1 MVPVMN
7 EVLFH
12 RLFDIYEDDDTH
24 NTSFFDKLDLSE
36 YDPLTVIQAVAADNV
51 DAYLESTYSRRYLS
65 GEWCKYITWDKT
77 AKHYVIDPSFYDR
90 FAKALCASLT
100 SAEAFF
106 KLSELDFMDMPEV
119 IETVHEYAEKYK
131 KTEHGDD
138 TIKNATHDD
147 YREEDIKQRH
157 SKREEDIKQR
167 HTKTEPD
174 IVQHVTTTEDSRS
187 AFNGG
192 VNYQPT
198 DKSVVTE
205 SAYKDKIDVT
215 EDAHKDEIDITDDA
229 HKDKIT
235 FHYDAYDDTK
245 EYGDIEVTEREH
257 TDTDTVTK
265 TGVLPKEKLFEIL
278 KELAQVNAY
287 KVVGEAI
294 AATLL
299 RPDYDAFLDHAGIW
313 FPM

>member
-1 MVPVMN
+1 MVPVMH

-12 RLFDIYEDDDTH
+12 RLFDIYESDTH
-24 NTSFFDKLDLSE
+24 NTSFFDKLDLSQ
-36 YDPLTVIQAVAADNV
+36 YSALTVIQAVAADNV
-51 DAYLESTYSRRYLS
+51 DAYLKATYSRRYLQH
-65 GEWCKYITWDKT
+65 EWCRYITWNKEEE
-77 AKHYVIDPSFYDR
+77 HYIIDPEFYEQ
-90 FAKALCASLT
+90 FSAALCAALT
-100 SAEAFF
+100 SAEAVF
-106 KLSELDFMDMPEV
+106 KLAELDFMDMPEV

-147 YREEDIKQRH
+147 YREDDIKQRH

-167 HTKTEPD
+167 HTKKEPD
-174 IVQHVTTTEDSRS
+174 ITQHQTTTENTKS
-187 AFNGG
+187 AFNS
-192 VNYQPT
+192 NQYQPL

-205 SAYKDKIDVT
+205 AAYKDKIDVT
-215 EDAHKDEIDITDDA
+215 EDAHKDQIDVTDDA

-235 FHYDAYDDTK
+235 YHYDGYDDTK

-265 TGVLPKEKLFEIL
+265 TGVLPKEKLYEIL

-287 KVVGEAI
+287 KVVGDAI
-294 AATLL
+294 VSTLL
-299 RPDYDAFLDHAGIW
+299 RPDYDAFLDHAGVW
-313 FPM
+313 FSV